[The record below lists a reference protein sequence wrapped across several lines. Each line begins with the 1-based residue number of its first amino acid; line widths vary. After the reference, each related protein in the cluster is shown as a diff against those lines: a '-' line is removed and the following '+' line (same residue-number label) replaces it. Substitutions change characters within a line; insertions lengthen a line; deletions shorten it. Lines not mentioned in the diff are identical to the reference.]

1 MKRVNIFSAFLFA
14 AILGSLGS
22 CQTVPESISTD
33 LAPNEYFQEGQEAFG
48 KGHNE
53 TALLYYRTFVER
65 YPDMTQTVVEAE
77 YEIAFIIYKSGELE
91 KAGNLFSAIL
101 DKYNAP
107 GAEVLPAWPRVLSA
121 KLLETIEEELTA
133 APIEAE

>member
-22 CQTVPESISTD
+22 CQTEPESISSD

-48 KGHNE
+48 KSHNE

-65 YPDMTQTVVEAE
+65 YPDMTQKVVEAE

-107 GAEVLPAWPRVLSA
+107 GTGCWCSR
-121 KLLETIEEELTA
+121 TGA
-133 APIEAE
+133 ASGAASRLAPGSLGKTLGNH